1 MYTVITTSLSIE
13 SEVDTSHLHVIR
25 PATVWRKIIILL
37 SQKMLNPVE
46 IIVNIHEAHA
56 LINPWAING
65 DIIVADF
72 CSLRKFRTKD
82 MDTIPLETA
91 IRGRTSSMRKKRTVE
106 LNIRGNDIRSTI
118 YVTNLQDWYAI
129 LTLPSLA
136 ALHVIMS
143 ITNNM
148 VSIQPTGKLR

>member
-1 MYTVITTSLSIE
+1 
-13 SEVDTSHLHVIR
+13 
-25 PATVWRKIIILL
+25 
-37 SQKMLNPVE
+37 
-46 IIVNIHEAHA
+46 
-56 LINPWAING
+56 
-65 DIIVADF
+65 
-72 CSLRKFRTKD
+72 